1 MENNIKKFPKNQ
13 SGHRV
18 IVGNFLAQEHPST
31 LRAIE
36 SMYIYTDIT
45 SEVRVGEFMLR
56 LLRILN
62 IDSKGI
68 KLEGASRRAF
78 DFVYY
83 SDLKFKSFET
93 INMKL
98 CDRKCIFLNLLVEKL
113 WQQFI
118 Y

>member
-1 MENNIKKFPKNQ
+1 MFGIENNIKQFPKNQ

-18 IVGNFLAQEHPST
+18 IVGNFLAQENPST

-68 KLEGASRRAF
+68 TSEGASRRAF
-78 DFVYY
+78 DVVYY

-93 INMKL
+93 INIKL
-98 CDRKCIFLNLLVEKL
+98 CDRKGHF
-113 WQQFI
+113 F
-118 Y
+118 